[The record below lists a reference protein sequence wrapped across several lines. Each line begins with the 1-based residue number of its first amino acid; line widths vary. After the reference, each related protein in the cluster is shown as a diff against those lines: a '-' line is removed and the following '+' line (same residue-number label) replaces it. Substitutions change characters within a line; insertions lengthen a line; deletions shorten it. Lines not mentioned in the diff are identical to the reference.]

1 MLPDAVLPR
10 LGVPLGDS
18 AHGWILL
25 RTIGAKQCN
34 LSIVVKQ
41 ALVDIDAVFDGQPLT
56 VDA

>member
-1 MLPDAVLPR
+1 MVLPR
-10 LGVPLGDS
+10 LGVPLRDS